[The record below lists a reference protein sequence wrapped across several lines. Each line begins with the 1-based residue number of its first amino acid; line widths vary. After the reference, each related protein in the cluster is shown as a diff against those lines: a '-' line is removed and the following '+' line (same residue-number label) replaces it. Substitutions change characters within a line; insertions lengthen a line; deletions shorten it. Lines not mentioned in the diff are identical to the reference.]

1 MLASIHPLGERSR
14 NNRWLLTVTAY
25 VTGSLAAGALLGAA
39 LGLAG
44 RVAGADSWGTR
55 PAVAVTVS
63 VLAALA
69 LVADAARGRVALP
82 GVRRQVNEDWLRRY
96 RGWVYGVGFGFQL
109 GLGLATIVTTASVYL
124 VYVLA
129 FLAGSAPAG
138 ALIGAAFGVARGAV
152 IFAMASV
159 HGPAELRTA
168 HRRLQA
174 WNRTSWRVTLAGEA
188 VLAAGAL
195 VRAVR

>member
-14 NNRWLLTVTAY
+14 NNRWLLTVSAY
-25 VTGSLAAGALLGAA
+25 LTGSLAAGALLGTV

-44 RVAGADSWGTR
+44 RGANVEGWAAR
-55 PAVAVTVS
+55 PATAVVVS
-63 VLAALA
+63 GLAILA

-82 GVRRQVNEDWLRRY
+82 SVRRQVNEDWLRRY

-129 FLAGSAPAG
+129 FLSGSGASG
-138 ALIGAAFGVARGAV
+138 ALIGGVFGLARGV
-152 IFAMASV
+152 LLFGMRRV

-174 WNRTSWRVTLAGEA
+174 WNTASWRLTLVGEA
-188 VLAAGAL
+188 ALVAGAL
-195 VRAVR
+195 SGAVR

>member
-14 NNRWLLTVTAY
+14 NNRWLLTVIAY
-25 VTGSLAAGALLGAA
+25 VTGSVAAGALLGAV
-39 LGLAG
+39 LGLVG
-44 RVAGADSWGTR
+44 WVAGVESWVTR
-55 PAVAVTVS
+55 PATAVAVS
-63 VLAALA
+63 VLAVLALA
-69 LVADAARGRVALP
+69 ADAARGRVALP

-124 VYVLA
+124 VCVLA
-129 FLAGSAPAG
+129 FLAATVPAG
-138 ALIGAAFGVARGAV
+138 ALIGGVFGLARGVV
-152 IFAMASV
+152 IFAMAPV
-159 HGPAELRTA
+159 HGPAQLRTA

-174 WNRTSWRVTLAGEA
+174 WNRASWRVTLAGEA